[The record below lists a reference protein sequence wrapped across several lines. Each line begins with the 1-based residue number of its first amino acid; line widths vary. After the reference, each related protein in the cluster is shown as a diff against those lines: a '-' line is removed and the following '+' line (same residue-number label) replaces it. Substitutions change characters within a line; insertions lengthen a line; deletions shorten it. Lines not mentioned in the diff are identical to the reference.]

1 MRKLIFFE
9 KTSGRFHPTLKN
21 KFYTDEK
28 EEIMAQDEFYMD
40 DERICKELKA
50 GNKRILDELYAYY
63 HKRIFGF
70 ALSYLKSEEDA
81 YDIVQEVFI
90 GLWNNRHSLR
100 KDSRIEPLIFKV
112 TKNAVV
118 SLFRKK
124 TTERKYLEYLG
135 NNVISNNIGAQE
147 MADFG
152 FLEDLYENLISQLP
166 EKRKEIFIL
175 SRKNGL
181 NNKDI
186 AERLSISE
194 KTVENQ
200 LTKALAFL
208 KENLENAGW
217 LGVMFFHLFIV

>member
-1 MRKLIFFE
+1 M
-9 KTSGRFHPTLKN
+9 SQNGFH
-21 KFYTDEK
+21 
-28 EEIMAQDEFYMD
+28 ID
-40 DERICKELKA
+40 DDRICKELKA
-50 GNKRILDELYAYY
+50 GNKRILDELYTYY

-90 GLWNNRHSLR
+90 NLWNNRHAL
-100 KDSRIEPLIFKV
+100 KKESRIEPLIFTA
-112 TKNAVV
+112 TKNAVI

-124 TTERKYLEYLG
+124 ATERKYLEYLG
-135 NNVISNNIGAQE
+135 NTVISNNIGAQE
-147 MADFG
+147 MTDFG
-152 FLEDLYENLISQLP
+152 FLENLYEDLISQLP

-175 SRKNGL
+175 SRKEGL

-186 AERLSISE
+186 AQRLGISE

-208 KENLENAGW
+208 KEKLGNAGW
-217 LGVMFFHLFIV
+217 LGVMFFHLFLF